1 MLLCFFYVIIPA
13 MPIKKADIKQFLLDT
28 KIREVMIYPVI
39 TVKETDDFALVQE
52 KIALYDVRHL
62 PVVNETGSIVG
73 LITQRDLYQ
82 IHSPRRLEDGSW
94 YYDKEALSQFLLS
107 KVMLPKPFTLKPSNS
122 LYEAIE
128 ATVRF
133 KFGCI
138 PIVDDYKHPCGI
150 LTRDTILKF
159 LIT

>member
-1 MLLCFFYVIIPA
+1 MLKKSD
-13 MPIKKADIKQFLLDT
+13 IKKFLLET
-28 KIREVMIYPVI
+28 RLQEVMVSPVI
-39 TVKETDDFALVQE
+39 TVKDTDDFALVQE

-62 PVVNETGSIVG
+62 PVINETGSIVG
-73 LITQRDLYQ
+73 IVTQRDLYQ

-94 YYDKEALSQFLLS
+94 FYDKEALSQFLL
-107 KVMLPKPFTLKPSNS
+107 KNVMVPKPFTMKPTNS
-122 LYEAIE
+122 LYEAVE

-138 PIVDDYKHPCGI
+138 PIVDDYKRPCGI
-150 LTRDTILKF
+150 LTRDTMLKF

>member
-1 MLLCFFYVIIPA
+1 MT
-13 MPIKKADIKQFLLDT
+13 IKKSDIRQFLLDT
-28 KIREVMIYPVI
+28 KIQEVMVSPVI
-39 TVKETDDFALVQE
+39 SVSETDDFALVQE

-62 PVVNETGSIVG
+62 PVVNEAGHIVG

-94 YYDKEALSQFLLS
+94 YYDKDALNQFLL
-107 KVMLPKPFTLKPSNS
+107 KNVMLPKPFTLKPNS
-122 LYEAIE
+122 SLFEAIE
-128 ATVRF
+128 ATVRY

-138 PIVDDYKHPCGI
+138 PIVDDYKKPCGI

-159 LIT
+159 LII

>member
-1 MLLCFFYVIIPA
+1 
-13 MPIKKADIKQFLLDT
+13 MPPKKSDIKKYLVET
-28 KIREVMIYPVI
+28 KIQEIMVSPVI

-62 PVVNETGSIVG
+62 PVVNDAGGIVG

-94 YYDKEALSQFLLS
+94 YYDKAALNQFLL
-107 KVMLPKPFTLKPSNS
+107 KNVMIPKPFTLKPTNS
-122 LYEAIE
+122 LYDAIE
-128 ATVRF
+128 ATVRL

-138 PIVDDYKHPCGI
+138 PIVDDFKNPCGI
-150 LTRDTILKF
+150 LTRDTILSY
-159 LIT
+159 

>member
-1 MLLCFFYVIIPA
+1 
-13 MPIKKADIKQFLLDT
+13 MPVKKADIKQFLLDT
-28 KIREVMIYPVI
+28 KVQEVMVSPVI

-62 PVVNETGSIVG
+62 PVLDETGSVVG
-73 LITQRDLYQ
+73 LISQRDLYQ

-94 YYDKEALSQFLLS
+94 YYDKDALNQFIL
-107 KVMLPKPFTLKPSNS
+107 KNVMHAKPFTLKASSS

-138 PIVDDYKHPCGI
+138 PIVDDYQKLCGI

-159 LIT
+159 LIS

>member
-1 MLLCFFYVIIPA
+1 MSHKNSNV
-13 MPIKKADIKQFLLDT
+13 KQFLLDT
-28 KIREVMIYPVI
+28 KVSEVMVSPVI

-52 KIALYDVRHL
+52 KIALYDLRHL
-62 PVVNETGSIVG
+62 PVVNEANTIVG
-73 LITQRDLYQ
+73 IITQRDLYQ

-94 YYDKEALSQFLLS
+94 YYDKEALSQFLL
-107 KVMLPKPFTLKPSNS
+107 KNVMLSKPFTLKPENS
-122 LYEAIE
+122 LYEAID

-138 PIVDDYKHPCGI
+138 PIVDDYKRPCGI

-159 LIT
+159 IAS

>member
-1 MLLCFFYVIIPA
+1 MSAKKVD
-13 MPIKKADIKQFLLDT
+13 IKKYFLDT
-28 KIREVMIYPVI
+28 KISEVMISPVI
-39 TVKETDDFALVQE
+39 TVRETDDFALVQE

-62 PVVNETGSIVG
+62 PVVNEVGAVVGIV
-73 LITQRDLYQ
+73 TQRDLYQ

-94 YYDKEALSQFLLS
+94 YYDKQALSQFLLS
-107 KVMLPKPFTLKPSNS
+107 KVMLPKPFVLRPDNS
-122 LYEAIE
+122 LYDAMD

-138 PIVDDYKHPCGI
+138 PIVDDYNKPCGI

-159 LIT
+159 LIN

>member
-1 MLLCFFYVIIPA
+1 MSA
-13 MPIKKADIKQFLLDT
+13 KKSDIKKLLMET
-28 KIREVMIYPVI
+28 KIEEVMASPVI

-62 PVVNETGSIVG
+62 PVISDAGSIVG
-73 LITQRDLYQ
+73 LISQRDLYQ

-94 YYDKEALSQFLLS
+94 YYDKEALNKFLL
-107 KVMLPKPFTLKPSNS
+107 KNVMVSKPFTLKPNNT
-122 LYEAIE
+122 LLEAIE
-128 ATVRF
+128 ATLRF

-159 LIT
+159 LTN

>member
-1 MLLCFFYVIIPA
+1 
-13 MPIKKADIKQFLLDT
+13 MPINKSNIKQFLLDT
-28 KIREVMIYPVI
+28 KISTVMASPVI

-62 PVVNETGSIVG
+62 PVTNDAGVIVG

-82 IHSPRRLEDGSW
+82 IHSPVRLEDGSW
-94 YYDKEALSQFLLS
+94 YYDKEALHQFLLM
-107 KVMLPKPFTLKPSNS
+107 KVMTPKPFTLKPDNF

-128 ATVRF
+128 ATVLH

>member
-1 MLLCFFYVIIPA
+1 
-13 MPIKKADIKQFLLDT
+13 MPSAKPGIKQFLLDT
-28 KIREVMIYPVI
+28 KVSEVMVSPVI
-39 TVKETDDFALVQE
+39 TVKETDNFALVQE

-62 PVVNETGSIVG
+62 PVVSEAGGVVG
-73 LITQRDLYQ
+73 IITQRDLYQ

-94 YYDKEALSQFLLS
+94 YYDKDALSQFLLS
-107 KVMLPKPFTLKPSNS
+107 KVMLRDPFTLKPGNS
-122 LYEAIE
+122 LYEAVD
-128 ATVRF
+128 ATARF

-159 LIT
+159 LIA

>member
-1 MLLCFFYVIIPA
+1 MSA
-13 MPIKKADIKQFLLDT
+13 KKSDIKQFLLDT
-28 KIREVMIYPVI
+28 KIREVMASPVI
-39 TVKETDDFALVQE
+39 TVKDTDDFALVQE

-62 PVVNETGSIVG
+62 PVVNAAGIVVG
-73 LITQRDLYQ
+73 LISQRDLYQ

-94 YYDKEALSQFLLS
+94 YYDKEALNQFLLM

-122 LYEAIE
+122 FFEAIE

-138 PIVDDYKHPCGI
+138 PIVDDYKKPCGI
-150 LTRDTILKF
+150 LTRDTMLKF
-159 LIT
+159 LIS

>member
-1 MLLCFFYVIIPA
+1 MSA
-13 MPIKKADIKQFLLDT
+13 KKSDIKKVLLDT
-28 KIREVMIYPVI
+28 SIQEVMSSPVI
-39 TVKETDDFALVQE
+39 TVKEDDDFALVQE

-62 PVVNETGSIVG
+62 PVVNEAGSIVG
-73 LITQRDLYQ
+73 IISQRDLYQ

-94 YYDKEALSQFLLS
+94 YYDKEALNQFLL
-107 KVMLPKPFTLKPSNS
+107 KNVMFPKPFTLKPDNT
-122 LYEAIE
+122 LYDAIE
-128 ATVRF
+128 ASVRF

-138 PIVDDYKHPCGI
+138 PIVDDYGHPCGI

>member
-1 MLLCFFYVIIPA
+1 
-13 MPIKKADIKQFLLDT
+13 MPVKKTDIKQFLLDT
-28 KIREVMIYPVI
+28 KIREVMVSPVI

-62 PVVNETGSIVG
+62 PVLDDTGSVVG
-73 LITQRDLYQ
+73 LISQRDLYQ
-82 IHSPRRLEDGSW
+82 IHSPRRLEDGAW
-94 YYDKEALSQFLLS
+94 YYDKEALSQFIL
-107 KVMLPKPFTLKPSNS
+107 KNVMHPKPFTLKPSNS
-122 LYEAIE
+122 LYEAID
-128 ATVRF
+128 ATVRY

-138 PIVDDYKHPCGI
+138 PIVDDYRKLCGI

>member
-1 MLLCFFYVIIPA
+1 MA
-13 MPIKKADIKQFLLDT
+13 S
-28 KIREVMIYPVI
+28 PVI

-62 PVVNETGSIVG
+62 PVVNADGHIVG

-94 YYDKEALSQFLLS
+94 YYDKDALNQFIL
-107 KVMLPKPFTLKPSNS
+107 KNVMLHKPFTLHADNS
-122 LYEAIE
+122 IYEAIE
-128 ATVRF
+128 VTVRN
-133 KFGCI
+133 KYGCI
-138 PIVDDYKHPCGI
+138 PIVDDHNKPCGI

-159 LIT
+159 LIK

>member
-1 MLLCFFYVIIPA
+1 
-13 MPIKKADIKQFLLDT
+13 MPVKKADIKRFLLET
-28 KIREVMIYPVI
+28 RVREVMSSPVI

-62 PVVNETGSIVG
+62 PVVDETGSIVG
-73 LITQRDLYQ
+73 IITQRDLYQ

-94 YYDKEALSQFLLS
+94 YYDKAVLSRFLLKS
-107 KVMLPKPFTLKPSNS
+107 VMLPKPFTLKPGNS
-122 LYEAIE
+122 LYEAIDAME
-128 ATVRF
+128 QY

-138 PIVDDYKHPCGI
+138 PIVDDYKKLCGI

-159 LIT
+159 LII

>member
-1 MLLCFFYVIIPA
+1 MA
-13 MPIKKADIKQFLLDT
+13 IKKSDIKQYLHDI
-28 KIREVMIYPVI
+28 KIREVMDSPVI

-73 LITQRDLYQ
+73 IITQRDLYQ

-94 YYDKEALSQFLLS
+94 YYDKEALNQFLLS
-107 KVMLPKPFTLKPSNS
+107 KVMLPKPFTLKPGNS
-122 LYEAIE
+122 VYEAVE

-133 KFGCI
+133 KFGCN
-138 PIVDDYKHPCGI
+138 PIVDDYKKPCGI
-150 LTRDTILKF
+150 LTRDTLLKF

>member
-1 MLLCFFYVIIPA
+1 MAV
-13 MPIKKADIKQFLLDT
+13 KKSDIKQFLQDI
-28 KIREVMIYPVI
+28 KIREVMASPVI

-62 PVVNETGSIVG
+62 PVVNDAGIIVG

-94 YYDKEALSQFLLS
+94 YYDKEALNQFLLM
-107 KVMLPKPFTLKPSNS
+107 KVMLPKPFTLKPGNS
-122 LYEAIE
+122 LYEAVE

-138 PIVDDYKHPCGI
+138 PIVDDYKKPCGI
-150 LTRDTILKF
+150 LTRDSMLKF
-159 LIT
+159 LIA

>member
-1 MLLCFFYVIIPA
+1 MSV
-13 MPIKKADIKQFLLDT
+13 KKTDIKQFLIDT
-28 KIREVMIYPVI
+28 KVAQVMVSPVI

-62 PVVNETGSIVG
+62 PVVNEDDIIVG

-82 IHSPRRLEDGSW
+82 IHSPRKLEDGSW
-94 YYDKEALSQFLLS
+94 YYDKDALNQFIL
-107 KVMLPKPFTLKPSNS
+107 KNVMYPKPFTLKPGNS
-122 LYEAIE
+122 LFEAID

-138 PIVDDYKHPCGI
+138 PIVDDDKKPCGI

-159 LIT
+159 LIA

>member
-1 MLLCFFYVIIPA
+1 MSLPQEKL
-13 MPIKKADIKQFLLDT
+13 KQFLLDT
-28 KIREVMIYPVI
+28 TIRDVMVSPVI

-62 PVVNETGSIVG
+62 PVVNDAGNLVG
-73 LITQRDLYQ
+73 IITQRDLYQ
-82 IHSPRRLEDGSW
+82 IHSPRRLESGGW
-94 YYDKEALSQFLLS
+94 YYDREALSQFLIA
-107 KVMLPKPFTLKPSNS
+107 KVMVQDPFTMKADDK
-122 LYEAIE
+122 LYHAIE

-138 PIVDDYKHPCGI
+138 PIIDDYRKPCGI

-159 LIT
+159 LIA

>member
-1 MLLCFFYVIIPA
+1 MSA
-13 MPIKKADIKQFLLDT
+13 KKLDINQFLLDT
-28 KIREVMIYPVI
+28 KIREIMVSPVI

-62 PVVNETGSIVG
+62 PVVNETGSIAG

-94 YYDKEALSQFLLS
+94 YYDKEALNQFLLK
-107 KVMLPKPFTLKPSNS
+107 KVMLSKPFTLKPSNS
-122 LYEAIE
+122 IYEAIE

-138 PIVDDYKHPCGI
+138 PIVDDYKKPCGI

-159 LIT
+159 LIA